1 MTYDPLPGHLIL
13 FVSVPGG
20 GKSVLIKHLHEIHPE
35 LQYAISCTSRPMR
48 PGEVDGGNYYFLSP
62 EEFQQRIDNDEFLEW
77 VQIDGGRYYGTL
89 KSEIVTPMEAG
100 EVVVRE
106 VEIQGARNI
115 KAMFDPSDVS
125 IIFILPGSWEE
136 MAERMKAR
144 APISDEEL
152 AHRKERYEAE
162 LPFQSEADYVI
173 MNENGKLDAAKAEM
187 ERIVTDIITNT
198 AR

>member
-1 MTYDPLPGHLIL
+1 
-13 FVSVPGG
+13 
-20 GKSVLIKHLHEIHPE
+20 
-35 LQYAISCTSRPMR
+35 MR